1 MTKNMRVDKFL
12 SQQTVLSRKEIKKL
26 AKKKRIAVNQEVI
39 KKTDIKIDPMVD
51 TVTLD
56 GIDISYEPYIYY
68 VLNKPQGVV
77 SATWDNQWPTVIDL
91 LPPEDVVIYEPAPV
105 GRLDKD
111 TTGLLIVTNDGQLNH
126 QIVSPNRHV
135 EKEYRATISGRLP
148 ERAIE
153 RFAEGIVIDGNEK
166 CLPAQLMIE
175 EEDASESEMATKVRV
190 ILLEGKYHQV
200 KRMFQALNCEVMTL
214 ERIRIGAMTLPSDL
228 ALGDYKKY
236 SYDELNEV
244 INKK

>member
-175 EEDASESEMATKVRV
+175 EEDASEMATIVRV

-236 SYDELNEV
+236 SYDELNEA

>member
-166 CLPAQLMIE
+166 YLPAQLMIE
-175 EEDASESEMATKVRV
+175 EEDASEMATKVRV

-236 SYDELNEV
+236 SYDELNEA

>member
-77 SATWDNQWPTVIDL
+77 SATWDNQWPTVVDL

-175 EEDASESEMATKVRV
+175 EEDASEMATKVRV

-214 ERIRIGAMTLPSDL
+214 ERIRIGAITLPSDL

-236 SYDELNEV
+236 SYDELNEA

>member
-111 TTGLLIVTNDGQLNH
+111 TTGLLILTNDGQLNH

-175 EEDASESEMATKVRV
+175 EEDASEMATKVRV

-200 KRMFQALNCEVMTL
+200 KRMFQALNCEVMML

-236 SYDELNEV
+236 SYDELNEA

>member
-175 EEDASESEMATKVRV
+175 EEDASEMATKVRV

-200 KRMFQALNCEVMTL
+200 KRMFQALNCEVMML

-236 SYDELNEV
+236 SYDELNEA